1 MMKSEDS
8 MDSLTFLI
16 KSHISMLPESER
28 KIADYIL
35 KKGRQVVY
43 MNVVEL
49 ADRSESS
56 QSAVVRLCK
65 SLGVPGFQELKIM
78 LARDVFSDESGGTE
92 IPKDQNAHFQPSE
105 IIDNVIKSLVECIQ
119 DLHTSV
125 DIATLE
131 SAASLIENAMY
142 IQLFGLGT
150 SSFVA
155 LDFYHKLN
163 RLGYRCS
170 YIQDLHLQLSAS
182 CALGP
187 GTLGIF
193 VSYSGE
199 TPEIIRAARQVL
211 SGGGNIISLTKKG
224 ANSLSNI
231 ADLRLTV
238 PVSESVMRQG
248 ASSSRIAQLAIVDM
262 IFSLLVNRN
271 QENSAVMLERTL
283 QITKV

>member
-1 MMKSEDS
+1 

-35 KKGRQVVY
+35 KKRRQVVY
-43 MNVVEL
+43 MNIIEL
-49 ADRSESS
+49 AERSKSS

-78 LARDVFSDESGGTE
+78 LARDVFSDNSEGTE
-92 IPKDQNAHFQPSE
+92 IVEDQNPHLQSLE
-105 IIDNVIKSLVECIQ
+105 IIDNVIKSLFESIE
-119 DLHTSV
+119 DLHTSI
-125 DIATLE
+125 DITMLE
-131 SAASLIENAMY
+131 SAASLIENAVY
-142 IQLFGLGT
+142 IHLFGLGT
-150 SSFVA
+150 SSIVA

-182 CALGP
+182 CALGV
-187 GTLGIF
+187 GTVGIF

-199 TPEIIRAARQVL
+199 TKEIIRAARQVL
-211 SGGGNIISLTKKG
+211 SGGGKIISLTKKG
-224 ANSLSNI
+224 VNSLSNI
-231 ADLRLTV
+231 ADVRLTV
-238 PVSESVMRQG
+238 PVSESMMRQG

-271 QENSAVMLERTL
+271 QENSAIMLEKTL
-283 QITKV
+283 QITKA

>member
-1 MMKSEDS
+1 

-49 ADRSESS
+49 AERSESS

-78 LARDVFSDESGGTE
+78 LARDVFSDETEGTE
-92 IPKDQNAHFQPSE
+92 IAKDQNPHFQPSE
-105 IIDNVIKSLVECIQ
+105 IIDNVIKSLVQSIE
-119 DLHTSV
+119 DLHTSI

-131 SAASLIENAMY
+131 TAASLIETAAY

-170 YIQDLHLQLSAS
+170 YIQDMHLQLSAS
-182 CALGP
+182 CALGMDAV
-187 GTLGIF
+187 GIF

-211 SGGGNIISLTKKG
+211 SGGGKIISLTRKG
-224 ANSLSNI
+224 SNSLSNI
-231 ADLRLTV
+231 ADVKLTV
-238 PVSESVMRQG
+238 PVSESIMRQG

-262 IFSLLVNRN
+262 VFSLLVNRN
-271 QENSAVMLERTL
+271 QDSSAIILEKTL
-283 QITKV
+283 QITKPSR